1 MIYHIY
7 RRCYAAAV
15 FLIVLGPGPVHDQ
28 SPGGAVG
35 APVPAVGDHQP
46 PLPTGVLTP
55 EVSAHQGPG
64 AEIGKTYGAH
74 ILIIQFFTP

>member
-7 RRCYAAAV
+7 RRCYAAV
-15 FLIVLGPGPVHDQ
+15 DVLIVLGPGPVHDQ

-46 PLPTGVLTP
+46 PLHTGVLAP
-55 EVSAHQGPG
+55 EVGAHQGPG
-64 AEIGKTYGAH
+64 AEISRR
-74 ILIIQFFTP
+74 